1 MVVLGRFLVFYP
13 CGNIYLFYL
22 YLFIY
27 SAFWC
32 NSWRLKMFWVIF
44 YFEHT
49 YTKEWGWSC
58 LCNTG
63 TKAQNNFLTLGII
76 QLWRRFFDSC
86 THHHWQKWTID
97 LLFKSKRARKYT
109 KKFKTSSPPFCM
121 DVKWLVPH
129 RKQFFNKE
137 SDGEIRDFKN

>member
-13 CGNIYLFYL
+13 SGNIYLFYL

-27 SAFWC
+27 SAFWY
-32 NSWRLKMFWVIF
+32 NSWRLKMFWVTF

-49 YTKEWGWSC
+49 YTKEWGWSRRC
-58 LCNTG
+58 DTG

-76 QLWRRFFDSC
+76 QLWRRLFDSC

-109 KKFKTSSPPFCM
+109 KKFNTSSPPFCM
-121 DVKWLVPH
+121 AVKWLVHH